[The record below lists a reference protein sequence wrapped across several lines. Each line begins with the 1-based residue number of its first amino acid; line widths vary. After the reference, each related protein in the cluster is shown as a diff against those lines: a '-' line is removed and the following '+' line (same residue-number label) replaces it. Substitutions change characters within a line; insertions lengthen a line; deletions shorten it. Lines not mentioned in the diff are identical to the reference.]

1 MNQEEVQGLQALA
14 KKHGTSLT
22 INPDTGMPE
31 AFKLGGVFK
40 ALIPIAA
47 GAMFPTFGA
56 SFFGGMEGIGAGILA
71 GAATAALSGGNPII
85 GGITGALGGAGG
97 ASVGN
102 SFANLGSAGAATG
115 TNVAN
120 VTAQN
125 AATNVVGNTLMGQ
138 GATAFSSPFTSM
150 FTPSGIAGG
159 AGLGVGTVGNAAI
172 AGQTALANT
181 AGNALTNQAM
191 NASLTGANTAANAGN
206 AINVAGTTQAAAPSY
221 TDKLKSGVEKFFQKE
236 TTYIDPVSGKTVT
249 GSGLDAYKA
258 SLPTKGGELTGVT
271 KDAAGNVVS
280 STYNPVKGATNMDV
294 FKKIGTPVGGA
305 LLGGVEAS
313 DLNPQINLSEQE
325 QKVYEQTGVDSA
337 GKPTFGYIAKSAF
350 NPYRTLNLSGP
361 SPLNLGQ
368 SLKLPA
374 TTGYAAGGTI
384 ATGGIRDLYGS
395 SDSQAQAPLSRD
407 GYGLGRLNQ
416 LGNQQSLSQAQTLG
430 YAEGGETSLNLNRL
444 PSLNLGSGRQEYGGG
459 SGDILASMDPNDPM
473 VQQFFRPGI
482 EKMRAQYNALYGDG
496 SDNILNTMGPNDPI
510 MQKFLRPGIEKMRAQ
525 NKALY
530 GDGPDSILNTI
541 DRNDP
546 IAQKMLIP
554 GIEKIRAQN
563 KAVFGYVKGGYLDG
577 AGDGMSD
584 SIPATIEGKQ
594 PARLADGEFVVPADV
609 VSHLGNGSS
618 KAGSK
623 RLYAMLDK
631 VRKARTG
638 RVKQGRQ
645 INPNKYMPA

>member
-1 MNQEEVQGLQALA
+1 MTAHSSAQGIASLGRYGDDLIVHMNQEEVQGLQALA

-47 GAMFPTFGA
+47 GVMFPGFGA
-56 SFFGGMEGIGAGILA
+56 SIFGGMQGIGAGILA
-71 GAATAALSGGNPII
+71 GAATAALTGGNPIM
-85 GGITGALGGAGG
+85 GGITGALGGYSGAGL
-97 ASVGN
+97 GN

-120 VTAQN
+120 MTAQN

-138 GATAFSSPFTSM
+138 GATAFTSPFISPFT
-150 FTPSGIAGG
+150 PAGIAGG
-159 AGLGVGTVGNAAI
+159 AGLGAGTVANAGI
-172 AGQTALANT
+172 VGQGALSNV

-191 NASLTGANTAANAGN
+191 NASLTGANTVANAGN
-206 AINVAGTTQAAAPSY
+206 AINATQAAAPSY
-221 TDKLKSGVEKFFQKE
+221 TDNLKSGVEKFFSKE
-236 TTYIDPVSGKTVT
+236 TSYVDPVSGKTVT
-249 GSGLDAYKA
+249 GSGFDAYKA
-258 SLPTKGGELTGVT
+258 SLPTRGGEITGIT
-271 KDAAGNVVS
+271 KDAAGNVIS
-280 STYNPVKGATNMDV
+280 SVETPTKMATNMDV
-294 FKKIGTPVGGA
+294 FKKIGMPVGGA

-325 QKVYEQTGVDSA
+325 QKVYEQTGIDSA

-374 TTGYAAGGTI
+374 STSYATGGTI
-384 ATGGIRDLYGS
+384 QSGGIRDLYGTPDNQPTIS
-395 SDSQAQAPLSRD
+395 PGLS
-407 GYGLGRLNQ
+407 GFGLGRLNN
-416 LGNQQSLSQAQTLG
+416 LAGEQAMTQAKTLG
-430 YAEGGETSLNLNRL
+430 YADG
-444 PSLNLGSGRQEYGGG
+444 
-459 SGDILASMDPNDPM
+459 GDIGGDAVDESAPNPEGIVSKYTTAVDDKGIASRVRVPY
-473 VQQFFRPGI
+473 
-482 EKMRAQYNALYGDG
+482 QY
-496 SDNILNTMGPNDPI
+496 
-510 MQKFLRPGIEKMRAQ
+510 
-525 NKALY
+525 
-530 GDGPDSILNTI
+530 
-541 DRNDP
+541 
-546 IAQKMLIP
+546 
-554 GIEKIRAQN
+554 EKIITPGALD
-563 KAVFGYVKGGYLDG
+563 FYDIPPIGYNPDTYAGLLRKQKGMARGGYLNG

-594 PARLADGEFVVPADV
+594 PARLADGEFVIPADV

-631 VRKARTG
+631 VRHARTG
-638 RVKQGRQ
+638 NKKQGKQ
-645 INPNKYMPA
+645 INPAKYMPA

>member
-1 MNQEEVQGLQALA
+1 MTAHSTAQGIASLGRYGDDLIVHMNQEEVQGLQALA

-47 GAMFPTFGA
+47 GMMFPGA
-56 SFFGGMEGIGAGILA
+56 PAFMGSMFQAGGALSGVFAGALA
-71 GAATAALSGGNPII
+71 GAGLATLTGGNPLM

-102 SFANLGSAGAATG
+102 SFANLGSAGATTG

-120 VTAQN
+120 TIAQN
-125 AATNVVGNTLMGQ
+125 TGTNVVGNTLMGQ
-138 GATAFSSPFTSM
+138 GATAFSSPFRSM

-159 AGLGVGTVGNAAI
+159 AGLGAGTVANAGI
-172 AGQTALANT
+172 VGQGALSNV

-191 NASLTGANTAANAGN
+191 NASLTGANTVANAGN
-206 AINVAGTTQAAAPSY
+206 AAQVAAPTY
-221 TDKLKSGVEKFFQKE
+221 LDNLKSGVGKFFSNE
-236 TTYIDPVSGKTVT
+236 TTYTDPITKLPVK

-258 SLPTKGGELTGVT
+258 TLPTKGGQVTGTSV
-271 KDAAGNVVS
+271 DAAGNVTTNYS
-280 STYNPVKGATNMDV
+280 PKTLATNMDV
-294 FKKIGTPVGGA
+294 FKQIGTPVGGA

-325 QKVYEQTGVDSA
+325 QKVYEQTGIDSA

-361 SPLNLGQ
+361 SSLNLGA
-368 SLKLPA
+368 SLKLPTSTSYA
-374 TTGYAAGGTI
+374 TGGTI
-384 ATGGIRDLYGS
+384 QSGGIRDLYGTPDNQPTIS
-395 SDSQAQAPLSRD
+395 PGLS
-407 GYGLGRLNQ
+407 GFGLGRLNQ
-416 LGNQQSLSQAQTLG
+416 LGNEQSLTQAKTLG
-430 YAEGGETSLNLNRL
+430 YAEGGLTAFAM
-444 PSLNLGSGRQEYGGG
+444 GGK
-459 SGDILASMDPNDPM
+459 P
-473 VQQFFRPGI
+473 
-482 EKMRAQYNALYGDG
+482 
-496 SDNILNTMGPNDPI
+496 
-510 MQKFLRPGIEKMRAQ
+510 
-525 NKALY
+525 
-530 GDGPDSILNTI
+530 
-541 DRNDP
+541 
-546 IAQKMLIP
+546 
-554 GIEKIRAQN
+554 
-563 KAVFGYVKGGYLDG
+563 KGGYLDG

-638 RVKQGRQ
+638 RVKQGKQ
-645 INPNKYMPA
+645 INPAKYMPA

>member
-1 MNQEEVQGLQALA
+1 MTAHSSAQGIASLGRYGDDLIVHMNQEEVQGLQALA
-14 KKHGTSLT
+14 KQHGTSLT
-22 INPDTGMPE
+22 INPETGMPE

-47 GAMFPTFGA
+47 GVMFPGFGA
-56 SFFGGMEGIGAGILA
+56 SLFGGMQGIGAGILA
-71 GAATAALSGGNPII
+71 GAATAALTGGNPLL
-85 GGITGALGGAGG
+85 GGVTGALGGYSGAGL
-97 ASVGN
+97 GN
-102 SFANLGSAGAATG
+102 SFANLGSTAATTG

-159 AGLGVGTVGNAAI
+159 AGLGVGTVGNAGIVAQ
-172 AGQTALANT
+172 GALSNA

-206 AINVAGTTQAAAPSY
+206 AINLAGTTQAAAPSY
-221 TDKLKSGVEKFFQKE
+221 TDKLKSGVEKFFSKE
-236 TTYIDPVSGKTVT
+236 TSYVDPVTGKTVT

-258 SLPTKGGELTGVT
+258 SLPTRGGELTGVT

-361 SPLNLGQ
+361 SSLNLGQ
-368 SLKLPA
+368 ALKLP
-374 TTGYAAGGTI
+374 TPTGYATGGSI
-384 ATGGIRDLYGS
+384 QSGGIRDLYGTPDNQPTIS
-395 SDSQAQAPLSRD
+395 PGLS
-407 GYGLGRLNQ
+407 GFGLGRLNNLAGEQ
-416 LGNQQSLSQAQTLG
+416 AMTQAQTLG
-430 YAEGGETSLNLNRL
+430 YAQGGLTAFAM
-444 PSLNLGSGRQEYGGG
+444 GGK
-459 SGDILASMDPNDPM
+459 P
-473 VQQFFRPGI
+473 
-482 EKMRAQYNALYGDG
+482 
-496 SDNILNTMGPNDPI
+496 
-510 MQKFLRPGIEKMRAQ
+510 
-525 NKALY
+525 
-530 GDGPDSILNTI
+530 
-541 DRNDP
+541 
-546 IAQKMLIP
+546 
-554 GIEKIRAQN
+554 
-563 KAVFGYVKGGYLDG
+563 KGGYLDG
-577 AGDGMSD
+577 PGDGMSD
-584 SIPATIEGKQ
+584 SIPATINGKQ
-594 PARLADGEFVVPADV
+594 PARLADGEFVIPADV
-609 VSHLGNGSS
+609 VSHLGNGST

-623 RLYAMLDK
+623 KLYAMLDK
-631 VRKARTG
+631 VRRARTG
-638 RVKQGRQ
+638 HTKQGKQ
-645 INPNKYMPA
+645 INADRYLPKVA

>member
-1 MNQEEVQGLQALA
+1 MTAHSSAQGIASLGRYGDDLIVHMNQEEVQGLQALA
-14 KKHGTSLT
+14 KQHGTSLT
-22 INPDTGMPE
+22 INPETGMPE

-47 GAMFPTFGA
+47 GVMFPGFGA
-56 SFFGGMEGIGAGILA
+56 SLFGGMQGIGAGILA
-71 GAATAALSGGNPII
+71 GAATAALTGGNPLL
-85 GGITGALGGAGG
+85 GGVTGALGGYSGAGL
-97 ASVGN
+97 GN
-102 SFANLGSAGAATG
+102 SFANLGSTAATTG

-159 AGLGVGTVGNAAI
+159 AGLGVGTVGNAGIVAQ
-172 AGQTALANT
+172 GALSNA

-206 AINVAGTTQAAAPSY
+206 AINVAGTAQVAAPTY
-221 TDKLKSGVEKFFQKE
+221 GDKLKSGVEKFFSKE
-236 TTYIDPVSGKTVT
+236 TSYVDPVTGKTVT

-258 SLPTKGGELTGVT
+258 SLPTRGGELTGVT

-294 FKKIGTPVGGA
+294 FKKIGTPIGGA

-368 SLKLPA
+368 ALKLP
-374 TTGYAAGGTI
+374 TPTGYATGGTI
-384 ATGGIRDLYGS
+384 QSGGIRDLYGTPDNQPTIS
-395 SDSQAQAPLSRD
+395 PGLS
-407 GYGLGRLNQ
+407 GFGLGRLNNLAGEQ
-416 LGNQQSLSQAQTLG
+416 AMTQAQTLG
-430 YAEGGETSLNLNRL
+430 YAEGGDISNYRQDQAALNLDEL
-444 PSLNLGSGRQEYGGG
+444 PSLNLNTGTSTPSIIIASSSNNRYRHPFANIMSESQFNNYNRPNAFNSIVSGNT
-459 SGDILASMDPNDPM
+459 ASPQ
-473 VQQFFRPGI
+473 V
-482 EKMRAQYNALYGDG
+482 
-496 SDNILNTMGPNDPI
+496 
-510 MQKFLRPGIEKMRAQ
+510 
-525 NKALY
+525 
-530 GDGPDSILNTI
+530 
-541 DRNDP
+541 RN
-546 IAQKMLIP
+546 
-554 GIEKIRAQN
+554 
-563 KAVFGYVKGGYLDG
+563 VFGGMAKGGYLDG
-577 AGDGMSD
+577 QGDGMSD

-594 PARLADGEFVVPADV
+594 PARLADGEFVIPADV

-631 VRKARTG
+631 VRRARTG
-638 RVKQGRQ
+638 TKKQGKQ
-645 INPNKYMPA
+645 INADRYLPRVA